1 MNFKAIIFD
10 VNGTLVDIR
19 TDEGD
24 EEIYRSISHF
34 LTYQGIHIHR
44 RELRDEYF
52 SIMAEQR
59 HASAEAFPEFDT
71 VLLWREFLRRRP
83 QAIKALPREKLRLL
97 PLVLSEMYRGIS
109 RNRLQLYPEVENIL
123 GGLALRFKLAVLS
136 DAQSAWAEP
145 ELRAVGIHG
154 LFSPIIVSGDFGFRK
169 PDPRL
174 FQAALDGLGLGPS
187 EALFVGDDMYRDV
200 YGARQMG
207 LKTVHFASRQGDKA
221 VAGMEP
227 DYIIYQFA
235 ELPAAIAFL
244 EAQ

>member
-1 MNFKAIIFD
+1 MNIKGIIFD
-10 VNGTLVDIR
+10 INGTLVDIR
-19 TDEGD
+19 TEEGH

-34 LTYQGIHIHR
+34 LTYQGIHTHR

-71 VLLWREFLRRRP
+71 VALWREFLWRRP
-83 QAIKALPREKLRLL
+83 QACKALPKDKRDVL

-123 GGLALRFKLAVLS
+123 NDLARRFRLAVLS

-154 LFSPIIVSGDFGFRK
+154 HFSPVIVSGDFGFRK

-174 FQAALDGLGLGPS
+174 FQAALDGLGLRPD
-187 EALFVGDDMYRDV
+187 EVLFVGDDMYRDV
-200 YGARQMG
+200 YGAKQMG
-207 LKTVHFASRQGDKA
+207 IKTIYFASRQGDKA
-221 VAGMEP
+221 VQGVEP

-235 ELPAAIAFL
+235 ELPTAIAFL
-244 EAQ
+244 EAH

>member
-1 MNFKAIIFD
+1 MDIKAIIFD
-10 VNGTLVDIR
+10 INGTLVDIR
-19 TDEGD
+19 TEEGN

-34 LTYQGIHIHR
+34 LTYQGMHIHR

-59 HASAEAFPEFDT
+59 RASAEAFPEFDT
-71 VLLWREFLRRRP
+71 VALWREFLRRRP
-83 QAIKALPREKLRLL
+83 QACKALPTAKLRLL
-97 PLVLSEMYRGIS
+97 PLILSEMYRGIS
-109 RNRLQLYPEVENIL
+109 RTRLQLFPEVENVL
-123 GGLALRFKLAVLS
+123 DGLARRFRLAVLS

-154 LFSPIIVSGDFGFRK
+154 HFKPIIVSGDFGFRK

-174 FQAALDGLGLGPS
+174 FQAALDGLGLGPE

-200 YGARQMG
+200 YGARRMG
-207 LKTVHFASRQGDKA
+207 LKTIYFASRQGGKA
-221 VAGMEP
+221 VEGVEP

-235 ELPAAIAFL
+235 ELPTAIAFL
-244 EAQ
+244 EAH